1 MTYKRIIPCLD
12 IRDGRTVKGINFEN
26 IKEIGDPV
34 ELALAYEEMGA
45 DELVF
50 LDITATNEKK
60 KTLADLIPRI
70 AASIHIPFTIGGG
83 ITSLED
89 AAYILEAGA
98 SKISISTAAVKNPL
112 LIQEIATHFG
122 SYRLVLAIDV
132 KKEGDDYFI
141 LTHGG
146 KVVTNIK
153 AIDWAKKTVELGA
166 GEILLTSLDR
176 DGTKAGFDLEITK
189 AIAEAVDVPIIASGG
204 AGTMEHFA
212 EVFQHTK
219 ADAALAASI
228 FHYKEVA
235 IPELKR
241 FLGLGAGC

>member
-34 ELALAYEEMGA
+34 ELALAYEGMGA

-60 KTLADLIPRI
+60 KTLSDLIPRI

-83 ITSLED
+83 ITSVED
-89 AAYILEAGA
+89 AFYILEAGA
-98 SKISISTAAVKNPL
+98 SKVSISTAAVNNPL

-122 SYRLVLAIDV
+122 SHRLVLAIDV

-153 AIDWAKKTVELGA
+153 AIDWAKKVVALGA

-176 DGTKAGFDLEITK
+176 DGTKAGFDLEITR

-228 FHYKEVA
+228 FHYKEVT

-241 FLGLGAGC
+241 FLGE